1 MATEMLQ
8 QQSMRQEQ
16 TMTHH
21 QIQALEMLTAP
32 VLELNQIINTEL
44 EKNPLLEVEATEHE
58 SIEIEDFNNTEVS
71 EISDNDDQ
79 IIEKILHL
87 ERSSL
92 STPNRHTGPSKEQEE
107 ERRHFM
113 DSLTTEKTMQEF
125 LSEQLL
131 FLELEEDMIE
141 CCETIISGLDDN
153 GYLTSHPA
161 DLSMATGEPIEQL
174 NAAITIIHT
183 LEPAGIGARNLQE
196 RLLIQL
202 ERKHED
208 ESITYKAITKCFDDL
223 SHNRLPKVTKALGIT
238 MTEVHQILA
247 HIQTLQPYIC
257 TETKIKPSEYIQE
270 EVIIS
275 ENEFGEISAKV
286 LDNLMP
292 SLKVNNYYKSLLE
305 DPSTQKEVRDYVKN
319 KINGVMFIINSLMQ
333 RQSTIEKIATRIAK
347 EQQNFFRHGTDH
359 LRPLTMAQVA
369 DDAGVHETTVSRA
382 VAGKYLRCKFG
393 ILPLRFFFST
403 GYESSDG
410 KNISNMVVKKAIKEL
425 IDQENPKKAY
435 SDNQL
440 ADILKEKGLQVARR
454 TVAKYRENLGILP
467 SNLRRKY

>member
-1 MATEMLQ
+1 MATEMIQ

-44 EKNPLLEVEATEHE
+44 EKNPLLEVEAKEYE
-58 SIEIEDFNNTEVS
+58 PIEIEDFNNAEVNEVS
-71 EISDNDDQ
+71 DNEDQ
-79 IIEKILHL
+79 MIEKILHL

-92 STPNRHTGPSKEQEE
+92 STPNRMSGPSKEQEE

-131 FLELEEDMIE
+131 FLDLDKETIE

-161 DLSMATGEPIEQL
+161 DLSMATGEPIDKL
-174 NAAITIIHT
+174 NSAINIVQT
-183 LEPAGIGARNLQE
+183 LEPAGVGARNLQE

-202 ERKHED
+202 ERRHEED
-208 ESITYKAITKCFDDL
+208 SITYKAIMECFDDL
-223 SHNRLPKVTKALGIT
+223 SHNRLPKVTKALGVT

-247 HIQTLQPYIC
+247 NIQTLQPHIS
-257 TETKIKPSEYIQE
+257 TEVNVKPSDYIQE

-275 ENEFGEISAKV
+275 ENEFGEIEAKV

-305 DPSTQKEVRDYVKN
+305 DPSTQKEVRDYVKG

-425 IDQENPKKAY
+425 IDQENPKKAL
-435 SDNQL
+435 SDNQI
-440 ADILKEKGLQVARR
+440 ADILKERGLQVARR